1 MDDGPIMMMDVML
14 HGTHQHERCWDPGE
28 GRRVAVDEGGSPFAQ
43 APPGTLRE
51 QREARRRHL
60 STDLY
65 HKPET

>member
-1 MDDGPIMMMDVML
+1 MSCCMEL
-14 HGTHQHERCWDPGE
+14 LPGGVLNIE
-28 GRRVAVDEGGSPFAQ
+28 EKRHAMAGEEGGSPFAQ
-43 APPGTLRE
+43 TPPGTLRE